1 MRIVTDSH
9 LFLINQLSFCLIFYF
24 KTHFILIILI
34 NPNPQIQT
42 IVEQMYFGSILNE
55 NSITNSKHLAFI
67 SIDDGIMTCIGS
79 YIVMKNNETISH
91 DFNIWLD
98 IIEKDNKI
106 TIDEKND
113 IKKYH
118 KKRENILNQNEILM
132 MEINKK
138 YIVLLKILLAYLF
151 GYRQSKSDWEKRTKE
166 YKQKLKL

>member
-1 MRIVTDSH
+1 MKDKNFKNYLEKNNNLSEST
-9 LFLINQLSFCLIFYF
+9 LFLREYGYQ
-24 KTHFILIILI
+24 LI
-34 NPNPQIQT
+34 NKFVN
-42 IVEQMYFGSILNE
+42 L
-55 NSITNSKHLAFI
+55 
-67 SIDDGIMTCIGS
+67 
-79 YIVMKNNETISH
+79 
-91 DFNIWLD
+91 
-98 IIEKDNKI
+98 
-106 TIDEKND
+106 DEKND